1 MGGGEMI
8 TEALRPLVGSNG
20 WDFCITWKLSP
31 DQRYLVW
38 MSCCCSG
45 VVTQSSSA
53 AEIFPLLSTQ
63 KFSCRDNVYQHART
77 GACDTLEE
85 LPLSIPL
92 DSSLGNFYVKTLKM
106 GEDQQAVEFVMSQC
120 TMDIGGADDG
130 VQSWTEPPE
139 PMAADGSTAFPWD
152 MPHPVDQA
160 RLFGPSLG
168 LFSGP
173 MVDHLGAEAIFNG
186 PANNN
191 GGDSGGGGG
200 AMTAIA
206 GLNFNGPVPGSVD
219 EPAKSE
225 GAAAQ
230 RAESGSEG
238 SDHGEIDDDENRTKS
253 GGKRHHSKNLVAER
267 RRRKKLNDRLYSLR
281 SLVPKITKM
290 DRASI
295 LGDAIEYIM
304 ELQKQVKELQDELE
318 ENHNQDDEA
327 AKGSN
332 NNSNGHNMGVS
343 VHNEL
348 MNHHNHGLLM
358 ENEGS
363 PNCSLMVIDN
373 NNNNNNNNNDATGKQ
388 GHDAT
393 CKEEKGHEMEPQVE
407 VKQVE
412 GNEFFLKVLCEQKQG
427 GFARLMEAMSSLA
440 WKSPTPT
447 SPPTNPSC
455 STSSGSRYV
464 NATIDHLDNIFLQKR
479 DNEAMQA
486 EQVRDSLLE
495 VTRDSTGGWMEAG
508 QAKSTADNGGMDY
521 HHHRHH
527 HFHHQLNSHHN
538 IHYLNH

>member
-1 MGGGEMI
+1 
-8 TEALRPLVGSNG
+8 
-20 WDFCITWKLSP
+20 
-31 DQRYLVW
+31 
-38 MSCCCSG
+38 
-45 VVTQSSSA
+45 
-53 AEIFPLLSTQ
+53 
-63 KFSCRDNVYQHART
+63 
-77 GACDTLEE
+77 
-85 LPLSIPL
+85 
-92 DSSLGNFYVKTLKM
+92 M

-200 AMTAIA
+200 AITAIA
-206 GLNFNGPVPGSVD
+206 GLNFNGPVLGSVE

-238 SDHGEIDDDENRTKS
+238 SDQGEIDDDENRTKS

-281 SLVPKITKM
+281 SLVPKITKVI
-290 DRASI
+290 SHK
-295 LGDAIEYIM
+295 LKLQYIM

-327 AKGSN
+327 AKGS
-332 NNSNGHNMGVS
+332 
-343 VHNEL
+343 
-348 MNHHNHGLLM
+348 
-358 ENEGS
+358 
-363 PNCSLMVIDN
+363 
-373 NNNNNNNNNDATGKQ
+373 
-388 GHDAT
+388 HDAT
-393 CKEEKGHEMEPQVE
+393 CKEEKGHEM
-407 VKQVE
+407 E

-427 GFARLMEAMSSLA
+427 GFARLMEAMSSLGLEV
-440 WKSPTPT
+440 
-447 SPPTNPSC
+447 TNANVTAYKPLVLNVF
-455 STSSGSRYV
+455 R
-464 NATIDHLDNIFLQKR
+464 
-479 DNEAMQA
+479 A

-495 VTRDSTGGWMEAG
+495 AG
-508 QAKSTADNGGMDY
+508 QAKLTADNGSMDY